1 MSLFS
6 KIVSFVN
13 SGSMRTANLKKNVLA
28 SYFIKAISILL
39 GLVRVPLLLTYLDSE
54 KYGVWLTIASMVMWI
69 QHFDLG
75 LGHGLRNKFAEA
87 WALGD
92 KIRARGLV
100 STAYLSMSI
109 LMLFT
114 TIVIVIISFFI
125 DWNSLLN
132 VYSISAIELRNT
144 VIFSILMFTSRFVFQ
159 LISVLLKAIQK
170 PAISD
175 AFLPIESALSLII
188 IVILTYS
195 PIQNSLFYASV
206 ALSITPVFVLMLAT
220 FYFFKK
226 QLKEYAPSLDY
237 YNIRYLKDIYSL
249 GAKFFVTQMCG
260 LVLFGSTNFV
270 ISNVINPSEVTVYN
284 IARHY
289 YEMPIIF
296 FTMILTPFW
305 SAITEAY
312 VKDDFEWIRR
322 SMSILMKIAT
332 LFSVGLIFMGVIS
345 NFAFHLWVGDRIVV
359 PMQLTIAFVLYN
371 ISVLYMA
378 PYNYFLNGVGKL
390 NLGLWICVF
399 KILLFFP
406 TVIFFIRHCGV
417 VGVLIGLFL
426 INMLPNIIFDI
437 LRYRKIINRTAV
449 GIWNK

>member
-1 MSLFS
+1 MIN
-6 KIVSFVN
+6 KIKNILN
-13 SGSMRTANLKKNVLA
+13 SGSARTVNLKKNVLA
-28 SYFIKAISILL
+28 SYLIKAVSICL
-39 GLVRVPLLLTYLDSE
+39 GLVRVPLLLAYLDSD

-69 QHFDLG
+69 QYFDLG

-87 WALGD
+87 WALGEKD
-92 KIRARGLV
+92 RARGLV

-109 LMLFT
+109 IMFIIT
-114 TIVIVIISFFI
+114 IFAIVISCFV

-132 VYSISAIELRNT
+132 IFSISSVELRNT
-144 VIFSILMFTSRFVFQ
+144 VIFTILMFTSRFVFQ

-175 AFLPIESALSLII
+175 AFLPIESALSLLI
-188 IVILTYS
+188 IVVLMYS
-195 PIQNSLFYASV
+195 PLKNSLFYASV
-206 ALSITPVFVLMLAT
+206 ALSITPILVLFFAT
-220 FYFFKK
+220 IYFFRTY
-226 QLKEYAPSLDY
+226 LKEYRPSISSYDKVY
-237 YNIRYLKDIYSL
+237 IKDIYSL
-249 GAKFFVTQMCG
+249 GGKFFLIQLCG

-270 ISNVINPSEVTVYN
+270 ISNLINPEEVTVYN
-284 IARHY
+284 IARQY
-289 YEMPIIF
+289 YELPITF

-345 NFAFHLWVGDRIVV
+345 NFAFLLWVVDRVVV

-406 TVIFFIRHCGV
+406 TVIFFIRHCDV

>member
-6 KIVSFVN
+6 KTVSFVN

-54 KYGVWLTIASMVMWI
+54 KYGVWLTIASMAMWI

-109 LMLFT
+109 LMLFA

-226 QLKEYAPSLDY
+226 QLKEYAPSFNC
-237 YNIRYLKDIYSL
+237 YNNEYLKDIYSL
-249 GAKFFVTQMCG
+249 GAKFFITQMCG

-270 ISNVINPSEVTVYN
+270 ISNVISPSEVTVYN

-289 YEMPIIF
+289 YDMPITF
-296 FTMILTPFW
+296 FIIILTPFW

-312 VKDDFEWIRR
+312 VKDDFNWIRR
-322 SMSILMKIAT
+322 SMNVLMKVAT
-332 LFSVGLIFMGVIS
+332 LFSVGLILMGFVS
-345 NFAFHLWVGDRIVV
+345 DFAFKLWVGDSVSI
-359 PMQLTIAFVLYN
+359 PLNLSIAFMLYN

-378 PYNYFLNGVGKL
+378 PYTYFLNGVGKL
-390 NLGLWICVF
+390 QLGIWISIF
-399 KILLFFP
+399 KTIAFLP
-406 TVIFFIRHCGV
+406 VAIFFSKHYGV
-417 VGVLIGLFL
+417 VGMLMGLFL
-426 INMLPNIIFDI
+426 VNMLPNVIFDI
-437 LRYRKIINRTAV
+437 LRYKKIINRVAT

>member
-1 MSLFS
+1 MSIFS
-6 KIVSFVN
+6 KIVSFIN
-13 SGSMRTANLKKNVLA
+13 SGSSRTANLKKNVLA
-28 SYFIKAISILL
+28 SYCIKAVSILL

-92 KIRARGLV
+92 KNRARGLV
-100 STAYLSMSI
+100 STAYLSMSV
-109 LMLFT
+109 LMSLA
-114 TIVIVIISFFI
+114 TIVIVAISFFV

-132 VYSISAIELRNT
+132 VHSVSDVELRNT
-144 VIFSILMFTSRFVFQ
+144 VIFTILMFTSRFVFQ

-175 AFLPIESALSLII
+175 AFLPVESALSLLII
-188 IVILTYS
+188 IALTYS

-206 ALSITPVFVLMLAT
+206 ALSITPVFVLILAT

-226 QLKEYAPSLDY
+226 YLKEYAPSFDC
-237 YNIRYLKDIYSL
+237 YNNEYLKDIYSL

-270 ISNVINPSEVTVYN
+270 ISNVISPSEVTVYN
-284 IARHY
+284 IARQY
-289 YEMPIIF
+289 YDMPITF

-312 VKDDFEWIRR
+312 VKDDFAWIRR
-322 SMSILMKIAT
+322 SMSILMKVAT
-332 LFSVGLIFMGVIS
+332 LFSVGLIIMAFIS
-345 NFAFHLWVGDRIVV
+345 DFAFKLWVGDSVSIPLNLSV
-359 PMQLTIAFVLYN
+359 AFVLYN

-390 NLGLWICVF
+390 QLGLWIGIF
-399 KILLFFP
+399 KTIAFLP
-406 TVIFFIRHCGV
+406 VAIFFSKHYGV
-417 VGVLIGLFL
+417 VGMLMGLFL
-426 INMLPNIIFDI
+426 VNMLPNVIFDV
-437 LRYRKIINRTAV
+437 LRYKKIINRTAT
-449 GIWNK
+449 GIWDK